1 MCCIHMGSLVENII
15 FMFVKLRINLLYYTL
30 NSIRV
35 KNIFHHYKIKGECE
49 NESVWERERE
59 QESKR
64 ERERD
69 REKNIDIDIDININ
83 IYKDKERET

>member
-1 MCCIHMGSLVENII
+1 MGSLVENII

-59 QESKR
+59 NKSAI
-64 ERERD
+64 EREI
-69 REKNIDIDIDININ
+69 EI
-83 IYKDKERET
+83 ERKI